1 MNSVTINGNIM
12 ILDVLELFNERKKSI
27 PDELIITNIS
37 SVLKQIS
44 ILIINVGQSLTISKI
59 EKNSTFVKK
68 IATMFYSCDG
78 LNIETCKLLNTPRSF
93 TTIFNIIIK
102 PLLTKDALKIIDFC
116 PNSANKHS
124 FI

>member
-59 EKNSTFVKK
+59 EKNLTFVKK

-93 TTIFNIIIK
+93 TTIFNIIINR
-102 PLLTKDALKIIDFC
+102 IIFNC
-116 PNSANKHS
+116 GERL
-124 FI
+124 